1 MSIIINDKLSYND
14 SAILNLEDAGM
25 HRKTFRT
32 QVICGTDPWVDSK
45 TGITYLGEVWDE
57 EENET
62 VIYGS
67 IYTLMK
73 LFNNTSPL
81 SVSTI
86 NEILGVNVTGPTMD
100 TTNGLPTLHAVNL
113 FGVGIGG
120 AGESSYDSY
129 EVDFKA
135 RELNQMIPLRFT
147 ADELSE
153 LEKSQ
158 YYMKR
163 TIPATDT
170 EPERKAYYLKEF
182 DSKEIKVLWR
192 DAEEGEDGTEV
203 EDGVH
208 ASSNTNPI
216 DVFEQLILKI
226 SKKDIK
232 EYFEYNGNLNLARIN
247 EIGLFTGIKQ
257 TLATGEID
265 YRYVNLFS
273 AVHINNEMLK
283 YSKDLTIIYRIYTN

>member
-1 MSIIINDKLSYND
+1 MSIIIRDKLSYSD
-14 SAILNLEDAGM
+14 SALLDLEKAGI
-25 HRKTFRT
+25 HRKTFKT
-32 QVICGTDPWVDSK
+32 QVMIGADPWVDAK
-45 TGITYLGEVWDE
+45 TGVTYLGEVWDE

-73 LFNNTSPL
+73 LFNSTSPL
-81 SVSTI
+81 TVSTI
-86 NEILGVNVTGPTMD
+86 NEILGVNVTGPSMD

-120 AGESSYDSY
+120 AGESSFNTY
-129 EVDFKA
+129 EVDFKS
-135 RELNQMIPLRFT
+135 RELKQMVPLRFT
-147 ADELSE
+147 SDELSE

-163 TIPATDT
+163 IIPATDT

-182 DSKEIKVLWR
+182 ESKKIQILWR

-208 ASSNTNPI
+208 TSTNSTPI
-216 DVFEQLILKI
+216 DVFEELVLKV
-226 SKKDIK
+226 SKKDIR
-232 EYFEYNGNLNLARIN
+232 EYFEYNGNLDLARVN

-257 TLATGEID
+257 TLPSGEVD

-273 AVHINNEMLK
+273 AVHITNEMIK
-283 YSKDLTIIYRIYTN
+283 YSKDMTILYRIYTN